1 MTSKLGAPRK
11 VTDELEREIISITTA
26 NRRMGLHTISNIIS
40 ENPSFPSISHQ
51 TVANVKHKYG
61 FDFLPPKHTFYLTD
75 QQRQDRITFANYH
88 LNANTDWSSV
98 LFTDESMFVLD
109 SNRRWLWRRR
119 GETDPDVYYAT
130 HKYNKKVMV
139 FGGISERYKTP
150 LISICGTINALD
162 YIDEC
167 IDATGLIP
175 SMNQAYGPRNWCLMQ
190 DGARIHTCME
200 TMSYLSQYCN
210 VLPNWPAN
218 SPDINPI
225 ENLWGILKRRVED
238 LMPQTLDDLIL
249 LIENTW
255 ESLSQSEIH
264 NLISSMNTRLRK
276 VIQNNGFSCGY

>member
-1 MTSKLGAPRK
+1 MVAKRQKVMMEIFRGNTDAQINRVTGCSRPFIKKIRNQLMNGENVFEMTSKLGAPRK

-61 FDFLPPKHTFYLTD
+61 FDFLPPKHSFYLTD

-139 FGGISERYKTP
+139 FGGISERYKSP
-150 LISICGTINALD
+150 FISIC
-162 YIDEC
+162 
-167 IDATGLIP
+167 
-175 SMNQAYGPRNWCLMQ
+175 
-190 DGARIHTCME
+190 
-200 TMSYLSQYCN
+200 
-210 VLPNWPAN
+210 
-218 SPDINPI
+218 
-225 ENLWGILKRRVED
+225 
-238 LMPQTLDDLIL
+238 
-249 LIENTW
+249 
-255 ESLSQSEIH
+255 
-264 NLISSMNTRLRK
+264 
-276 VIQNNGFSCGY
+276 